1 MWLDRKALTRP
12 PTTAESRGAG
22 RAQPRHC
29 AVMPL
34 PRPCP
39 LSAAERARKH
49 RRREREGLQHLGI
62 DVPHAIIELL
72 IAGDYLTETDAA
84 DPHAIEKAVETFL
97 ADQVRHFRRPA

>member
-1 MWLDRKALTRP
+1 
-12 PTTAESRGAG
+12 
-22 RAQPRHC
+22 
-29 AVMPL
+29 MPS

-62 DVPHAIIELL
+62 DVPLVLIDLL

-84 DPHAIEKAVETFL
+84 DRPAIERAVETFL
-97 ADQVRHFRRPA
+97 ADQIRKR